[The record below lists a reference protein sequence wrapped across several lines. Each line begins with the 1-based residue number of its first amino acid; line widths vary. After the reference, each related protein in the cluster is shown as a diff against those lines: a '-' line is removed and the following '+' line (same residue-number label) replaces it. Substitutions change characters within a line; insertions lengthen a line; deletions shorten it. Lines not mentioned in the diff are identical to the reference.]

1 MAFWNAPL
9 DDPAHAASACRAALA
24 MRAALVEMNETW
36 HAEAEAA
43 GRSHA
48 LVRIGIGL
56 NTGSCCVGNMGSDQ
70 RFDYSVI
77 GDNVN
82 TCSRIEGQTKTYGV
96 DIIIGEMT
104 AAEAPALAMLEVDL
118 IRVVGKNRPLRIFA
132 LMGDA
137 DAAADPAFVALKSAH
152 SAMLAAYRGRRW
164 AEAKTLLRSCCAAA
178 PQAMLALYTLY
189 EKRVA
194 DFEAAPPPD
203 DWDGVYRAMSK

>member
-1 MAFWNAPL
+1 M
-9 DDPAHAASACRAALA
+9 RTALIG
-24 MRAALVEMNETW
+24 MNETW
-36 HAEAEAA
+36 HAEAQAE

-48 LVRIGIGL
+48 QVRIGIGL

-82 TCSRIEGQTKTYGV
+82 TCSRLEGQTKTYGV
-96 DIIIGEMT
+96 DIVIGEAT
-104 AAEAPALAMLEVDL
+104 AAEAPGLAMLEVDL
-118 IRVVGKNRPLRIFA
+118 IRVIGKNRPLHIFA
-132 LMGDA
+132 LLGDEA
-137 DAAADPAFVALKSAH
+137 AAADPAFVTLKSTHA
-152 SAMLAAYRGRRW
+152 AMLAAYRGRRW

-178 PQAMLALYTLY
+178 PQALLALYTLY

-194 DFEAAPPPD
+194 DFEVAPPPA